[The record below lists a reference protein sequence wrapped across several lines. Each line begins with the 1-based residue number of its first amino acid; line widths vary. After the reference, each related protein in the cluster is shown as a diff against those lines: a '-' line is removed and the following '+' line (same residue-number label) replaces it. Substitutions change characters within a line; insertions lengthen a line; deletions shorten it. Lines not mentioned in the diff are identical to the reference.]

1 MILMNRAADCYLWKF
16 VMANNEIYSVS
27 DAVLDSLFDT
37 LHKLSPEL
45 IPSLEDLLTS
55 CPQLRSVLRRC
66 VLLLSENL
74 RDKAEHFP
82 LCHIAI
88 ASALKQYASCRPHK
102 STEQFNVRLDRSNH
116 EVWTFTDILALQI
129 MRLCAVQVTART
141 WSWNIEDAFGCK
153 DYLFRHLVTSGDDAD
168 VSEYQIKDPGK
179 LHNDIMRVLLTERV
193 LRNME
198 LHMPKTAEQAEPLQK
213 GRTVIP
219 TFTIVH

>member
-1 MILMNRAADCYLWKF
+1 
-16 VMANNEIYSVS
+16 MANNEIYSVN
-27 DAVLDSLFDT
+27 DAVLDSLFGSM
-37 LHKLSPEL
+37 HKLSPEL
-45 IPSLEDLLTS
+45 IPTLEELLTA
-55 CPQLRSVLRRC
+55 CPLLRSVLRRC

-74 RDKAEHFP
+74 REQAEHFP

-88 ASALKQYASCRPHK
+88 ASALKQYVCSRPQE
-102 STEQFNVRLDRSNH
+102 STEQFNVRLDRSNR

-198 LHMPKTAEQAEPLQK
+198 LHMPQAAKQAEPLQE